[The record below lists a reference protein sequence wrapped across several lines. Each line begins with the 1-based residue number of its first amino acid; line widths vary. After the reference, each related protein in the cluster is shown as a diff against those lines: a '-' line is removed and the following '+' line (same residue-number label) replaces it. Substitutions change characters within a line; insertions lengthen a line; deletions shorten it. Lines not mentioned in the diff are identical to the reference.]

1 MIRLGF
7 HMSIAGSVANSARDA
22 AALGYSAFQIFTT
35 SSRSW
40 KHNRPGHKDAEEFR
54 SIVDQYGMAP
64 NAHVPYLC
72 NPSSPD
78 NETRKKSLAMLVA
91 NMENCNDLGI
101 KHLVVHMGS
110 HLGKGTEAGLSNLA
124 DTVASALDS
133 VDKVSILLEN
143 SAGYT
148 NSVGSSFSEIGR
160 AIKMCSS
167 RRVGLCLDTCH
178 AFAAGYD
185 LTTPDAAK
193 AAFEEMRK
201 HVGEDRLMLFHLND
215 AKFPLGSGL
224 DRHWHIGKGFIGEK
238 GFLNIFSEKLA
249 GSSTFIMETPENAEG
264 NDASNLAATERIISK
279 AGMSKLIG
287 RAALKG

>member
-40 KHNRPGHKDAEEFR
+40 KHNRPDHKDAEEFR
-54 SIVDQYGMAP
+54 SIVDQYGMDP

-78 NETRKKSLAMLVA
+78 KENRRKSLAMLAA
-91 NMENCNDLGI
+91 NMENCNELGI

-110 HLGKGTEAGLSNLA
+110 HLGKGAEAGLSNLA
-124 DTVASALDS
+124 DTVTSALDS
-133 VDKVSILLEN
+133 VDNVTILLEN

-148 NSVGSSFSEIGR
+148 NSVGSSFPEIGR

-185 LTTPDAAK
+185 LTKPDASK
-193 AAFEEMRK
+193 SAFEELRK
-201 HVGEDRLMLFHLND
+201 HIGEERLMLFHLND

-264 NDASNLAATERIISK
+264 NDASNLAATEHIISK
-279 AGMSKLIG
+279 AGMSKLIA
-287 RAALKG
+287 RAALK

>member
-22 AALGYSAFQIFTT
+22 ASLGYSAFQIFTT

-40 KHNRPGHKDAEEFR
+40 KHNRPGSKDAEEFR
-54 SIVDQYGMAP
+54 SIVEQYGMAP

-78 NETRKKSLAMLVA
+78 KETRKKSLAMLVA

-101 KHLVVHMGS
+101 RHLVVHMGS
-110 HLGKGTEAGLSNLA
+110 HLGKGIDIGLSNLA
-124 DTVASALDS
+124 DTVTAALDS
-133 VDKVSILLEN
+133 VDKVGILLEN

-148 NSVGSSFSEIGR
+148 NSVGSNFPEIGR
-160 AIKMCSS
+160 ALSMCSS
-167 RRVGLCLDTCH
+167 KRVGLCLDTCH

-185 LTTPDAAK
+185 LTSQEAAK
-193 AAFEEMRK
+193 AMFADLRK
-201 HVGEDRLMLFHLND
+201 HVGEERLLLFHLND

-224 DRHWHIGKGFIGEK
+224 DRHWHIGKGYIGEK
-238 GFLNIFSEKLA
+238 GISNIFAEKIA
-249 GSSTFIMETPENAEG
+249 GSSSFIMETPENEEG
-264 NDASNLAATERIISK
+264 NDSSNLSATERLISK
-279 AGMSKLIG
+279 A
-287 RAALKG
+287 